1 MLWSGSSP
9 LSVVRDGM
17 WGFLLFAGVA
27 WLAIAWS
34 VLRLEPTDI
43 VKVAGPVILFGA
55 LTEAVRALAGT
66 RTWWLNAGMAALF
79 AATGVIMLAQGGSS
93 WTTPAALIGWFL
105 MVRGAADVAISMV
118 TRESDRIWG
127 LLMVVGVAELGL
139 GFFAASSFART
150 AELVIVVLGGAA
162 LARAVADLV
171 ASLRLREA
179 SVVSRAGRLLELP
192 AERAI
197 GVAGYAAGMTDFEAG
212 SPGRA
217 GRPRH
222 RAMARGSA
230 AGMADLSAPGQ
241 SAMST
246 QASAGAGAGQVG
258 SAGSHSWGEPVGS
271 GAAAGSGGAG
281 GGSFHDEVLRTTADL
296 DAMLALAGVTG
307 VAVPGAAAR
316 AARDEQ
322 VEVPDTAE
330 GAELPSAA
338 EAAAAAAAAAA
349 AQRKAAAAVEDRS
362 LPLLDPAARAAEAAS
377 PGIEDTSIIA
387 RRMVD

>member
-43 VKVAGPVILFGA
+43 VNVAGPVILFGA

-79 AATGVIMLAQGGSS
+79 AASGVIMLAQGGSS

-179 SVVSRAGRLLELP
+179 SVVSRAERLLELP

-197 GVAGYAAGMTDFEAG
+197 GVAGYAAGMTDFVG
-212 SPGRA
+212 LGRIA
-217 GRPRH
+217 LSYPDLP
-222 RAMARGSA
+222 
-230 AGMADLSAPGQ
+230 AD
-241 SAMST
+241 
-246 QASAGAGAGQVG
+246 V
-258 SAGSHSWGEPVGS
+258 
-271 GAAAGSGGAG
+271 
-281 GGSFHDEVLRTTADL
+281 
-296 DAMLALAGVTG
+296 LAGVPLKRKFICRTFSDCTTG
-307 VAVPGAAAR
+307 PRMGLVSGCYPLDPHYVARPEAAR
-316 AARDEQ
+316 ILAVRTARS
-322 VEVPDTAE
+322 VEAKE
-330 GAELPSAA
+330 S
-338 EAAAAAAAAAA
+338 
-349 AQRKAAAAVEDRS
+349 
-362 LPLLDPAARAAEAAS
+362 
-377 PGIEDTSIIA
+377 
-387 RRMVD
+387 